1 MEKQQIVLASR
12 DGGTVSGA
20 APAFFVILKQQQG
33 NGKADQGI
41 LVANRDACALAS
53 SVSTPVKSKVK
64 TCLPADCV
72 SGGITVT
79 LDNNSMWNEFYH
91 HNTEMVLSKQG
102 RRMFPSCRYWITG
115 LNASQRYIL
124 VMDMSP
130 VDNHRYKWN
139 GRWWEPSGKAE
150 PHVLGRVFIH
160 PESPSTGQYWMHRP
174 VSFYKLKLTNNTF
187 DQEGH
192 IILHSMHRYL
202 PRLHLVPADKATEVI
217 QLNGP
222 DVHTFTFPQTEFF
235 AVTAYQNIQI
245 TQLKIDYNP
254 FAKGFRDD
262 GLNSRPRRDVK
273 HNSTLKLEGGDV
285 FSAAGIRGCPA
296 EADALDVHQRSV
308 DSSFTGQNSSDTDL
322 DKESF
327 NAERDFLGFLDTD
340 LPSGDMPKLKQEVS
354 DSVSTPVK
362 SKVKTCFPADC
373 VSGGIT
379 VTLDNNNMWNEF
391 YHRNTEMI
399 LTHQGR
405 RMFPYCRYWIKGLDA
420 SQKYIL
426 VMDMSPVDNHRYK
439 WNGCSWEPSGK
450 AEPHVSNRVF
460 IHPESPS
467 TGQYWMHQPVS
478 FYKLKLTNDTLDQEG
493 HIILHSMHRYLPRL
507 HVVPADKATEVIQLN
522 GPDVHTFTFPQ
533 TEFFTVTA
541 YQNIQITQLKI
552 DYNPFAKG
560 FRDDGLNSRPR
571 RDVKH
576 NSTLKLEG
584 GDVFSAAGIRGC
596 PAEADALDVHQRS
609 VDSSFT
615 GQNSSDTDLDKES
628 FNAERD
634 FLGFL
639 DTDLPS
645 GDMPKLKQ
653 EVSDSPIA
661 SSYESSSR
669 VASPLDPN
677 GHFNVVIKE
686 EPEDGY
692 DYESSICTQGITV
705 KQEDTDE
712 ETDEYSNT
720 DDDDPILQKHLVRRS
735 DRDGIGGEFRPRK
748 RLLTSPSG
756 VAKAKMLKL
765 ESGKMPVVYLE
776 PCAVTKST
784 VKISELPQTMLSSSK
799 KDKSPLS
806 ATLDSLPVCFENHKG
821 SGSDTATVTEEFIM
835 KKQTSV
841 SKMSQKYSSI
851 REAQWALSKS
861 PNFNL
866 RGSVSSHF
874 SAKEICGRKRPG
886 ILKNPMSLKGS
897 VSHQNTLSSVTSKR
911 GRPRKLKIS
920 KAGRPPKGI
929 GRTVITSKNTSLGP
943 GSILPD
949 VKPDLEDVDGVLFVS
964 FASKE
969 ALDIHTV
976 DRVGGEESQNLQA
989 PLLTT
994 NDPDCQ
1000 ARIQV
1005 LEKELMEE
1013 LKTLRHKQVIHPSLQ
1028 EVGLK
1033 LNSVDPTMS
1042 IDLKYLGVQLPLSY
1056 SNYSLWSYPGTNPNS
1071 PDTGFPFVSR
1081 TGKTN
1086 DFTKIKGW
1094 RGKLHGASRNEGG
1107 SSEGSLKNRSAF
1119 CSDKLDEYLENE
1131 GKLMETSMGFSS
1143 STPTSPVVYQLPTKS
1158 TSYVRTLDSVLKKQS
1173 TIIPSTSYTFKPVP
1187 LSSTSRKTK
1196 TQNRQTSSR
1205 VKSSY
1210 RPILPSPF
1218 SARQKQ
1224 NSSASGEKAAKS
1236 ASNSS
1241 LANQADSF
1249 MVPGLDE
1256 NVLPKQISLRQAPQ
1270 QQQAGR
1276 PPGLSK
1282 SQVKLMDLEECGLW
1296 DGKPRTYITEERADI
1311 SLATLL
1317 TAQASL
1323 KNKPIHKIIRRRAP
1337 PCSNDFCRLGC
1348 ICASLALEK
1357 RQPTHCRRPDCM
1369 FGCTCLKRR
1378 VVLVKGGS
1386 KHKKILKKAA
1396 RGSLVFYGTQE
1407 EQQEDED
1414 VEEEGDGEEDEQ
1426 KQKDKKKRKRVE
1438 YTICDSEPEQPIR
1451 NCPLWVKVEGEIDP
1465 EPIYIPTPSVTEPVK
1480 YAVLPSPEVLLSSKH
1495 RSSSGVKPG
1504 RVYTPKP
1511 NPVIREEDKDPVYL
1525 YFESMMTCAR
1535 VRAYERKREEKKQQ
1549 KDKSDSQS
1557 SSIKEHEPELQSPEK
1572 ATCET
1577 DKDDDKSGE
1586 KSWWS
1591 SHSEGDSSSTSYVHH
1606 TTPGGPTKLIEVI
1619 SDCNWEEDHNK
1630 ILNILSQHINSNA
1643 TQCLKVGSFIIEL
1656 ASEHKAQDENH
1667 PPVYSSR
1674 VKISVPSY
1682 QDKDEKPEI
1691 PVLETP
1697 DSGVPSC
1704 KNPENV
1710 KFLRADTLDK
1720 LQEKLHG
1727 GKGLPFYAGVY
1738 PAGKLIVYKRKPNMS
1753 PSGLIQVYDKRY
1765 PQAKLL
1771 LGQMGALHPANRLAA
1786 YITGRMRPTV
1796 LDISTL
1802 STVISKVA
1810 PSAKAA
1816 ASGTPSVQ
1824 VPTTSTPK
1832 TTSSTSTTS
1841 APSVTTL
1848 KTHVPAQRQIAVR
1861 PSPGGV
1867 FTQFVMNKAGALQQ
1881 KVPGAIARQPLS
1893 GPLKF
1898 SIKPT
1903 PIMVVAPVVPS
1914 RPSPAQCTVSSGV
1927 TTTATTTSVTV
1938 ESTSVVTSAVTSPNQ
1953 TRANEP
1959 ACSPPAT
1966 PGTTA
1971 PGTAAPGVNTCTTP
1985 SSTTPTTTVSITKA
1999 TGIVAPIATTSF
2011 PKTVVTTLS
2020 VTCPVVTTSTS
2031 TVVVTTT
2038 ATATSVVTTPT
2049 SSAGSVPII
2058 LSGVN
2063 SSPSLNPKR
2072 EDAAPQAVSKT
2083 PQKMSPG
2090 AEKRVGPRL
2099 LLIPVHQTS
2108 PALRPLN
2115 NTPLAQ
2121 RQRMVLQP
2129 LRSPGGV
2136 NLFRHPNGQII
2147 QLVPLHQV
2155 RAAGAQPSVQ
2165 PVIFRNPGS
2174 VVGIR
2179 LPAPSKP
2186 PESPVSPTSSVSS
2199 TSPAT
2204 NSAVQTA
2211 VPKLSPTSNVTT
2223 QASSL
2228 LPSVTS
2234 FVSQAGTLTLRISP
2248 PAASSVTNQT
2258 ASESKI
2264 TSSSGGLPA
2273 STANLI
2279 PLQSGSFALLQL
2291 PGQKTV
2297 PNSILHHFASLQMKK
2312 DYRKICKKEDV
2323 GAAQQKESGKA
2334 SRSDDMEVTESEVT
2348 VSDRKQEEN
2357 GLSVNQ
2363 SNKVEELASG
2373 TIAPGRNSTTLEMV
2387 EKDSKVLES
2396 SCDDSSSSQHDVSTD
2411 VISSDHSYISEK
2423 PNDEEEK
2430 GSSEE
2435 KENSVS
2441 SAALVEA
2448 VSTNS
2453 ETVCGSSDQSV
2464 VALLDNACPQG
2475 LENRETAQL
2484 KSPGKEQIHAE
2495 REEKPVKD
2503 QEGDAQTQMKEVN
2516 KASSGQSRS
2525 HQEQDTQLEN
2535 RKEQRGTE
2543 LSQNKQECQHDAVQ
2557 PDKEKEYKVSTE
2569 AESIREKKGTKS
2581 EISFA
2586 KEQESA
2592 SGEKHT
2598 INTEEGK
2605 ASIGWQE
2612 GSNNKQDDIFD
2623 SQEEMKT
2630 GDEIVTHVNSSWSK
2644 ISSIVPA
2651 LESKSEVDNK
2661 ADTSEKS
2668 DFLTPEQRAQEPRHH
2683 MPTVDITADDME
2695 EEEEEDDDDEDEEDE
2710 KTDDSADEM
2719 LDGASDFPSEEEVDV
2734 EKVDACE
2741 YSEDDEQVDIETVEE
2756 LSEKINIARLK
2767 ATAANIRPS
2776 KQKYHARNS
2785 SDEKLSEKPTKKPQ
2799 FWSRRLKTEAE
2810 AFAHYRQTHTANER
2824 RRRNEIRDLFE
2835 KLKRTLGLHNLPKVS
2850 KCYILKQAYEEIQGL
2865 TDQADKLIGQKNL
2878 LTRRQ
2883 DVLIRKVSTLSGKT
2897 EEVVLKKLEYICAK
2911 QKAIEAQKKKK
2922 QTEPEQSVVTSTA
2935 NTQKDGSSARSR
2947 EVPAP
2952 PRELVQ
2958 MPMTNRRGKPLI
2970 LARKGGRATED
2981 TSSSLTLTAASL
2993 VMTPQG
2999 QVLTLKSP
3007 LVPGPVAT
3015 VPSTLLQAELKPRP
3029 VNTTVTAQPGVA
3041 SVMIQ
3046 LPGST
3051 VPVQVQG
3058 ILTNSTIPITLSTVA
3073 GNPGP
3078 STVISA
3084 LQPCSES
3091 EDSFMMPK
3099 IVNVT
3104 SLATEGSMDSN
3115 PKRNKN
3121 SNKTTAAGTQASEK
3135 SLVVA
3140 PLESR
3145 KSDSILSEEKAKPCP
3160 GDSRGD
3166 GRNTTGPTKVFF
3178 ENKDG
3183 FPQPRNISCTK
3194 EPPESLSKKLC
3205 IGEFVGSQAR
3215 RKDGDPGGERLK
3227 SKELPFRK
3235 LQIKDSRIEM
3245 ELRKV
3250 ASAMEEADLDASE
3263 LLSSIEESDDTDET
3277 LTSLL
3282 NEIAFLNQQLNDD
3295 ASPMSELPSAL
3306 NSDFSQEDA
3315 DARRG
3320 TASDLSSADGS
3331 SFQFGHLGSSFKIP
3345 LKYLSEV
3352 TEGSGSISPLLLHL
3366 EDDDLP
3372 DGDKNS
3378 AEPSSEA
3385 DVLKIVIGAET
3396 KDPLPNLPVTSGGNG
3411 KTVTTSAETTN
3422 VSPPVLQMKT
3432 NPEASNA
3439 DTLWRPMPKLAPLGL
3454 KVASL
3459 PADSEGQGNKVM
3471 PLLAPIVAKLAPSG
3485 VKTSSPATGQE
3496 GQDNKVMPM
3505 LAPIVT
3511 KLSTTGTLPSNA
3523 AGK

>member
-1 MEKQQIVLASR
+1 MEKQQIVLGSR

-53 SVSTPVKSKVK
+53 SVSTPIKSKVK

-91 HNTEMVLSKQG
+91 RNTEMILTKQG
-102 RRMFPSCRYWITG
+102 RRMFPYCRYWITG
-115 LNASQRYIL
+115 LDASQKYIL
-124 VMDMSP
+124 VMDISP

-160 PESPSTGQYWMHRP
+160 PESPSTGQYWMHQP
-174 VSFYKLKLTNNTF
+174 VSFYKLKLTNNTL

-262 GLNSRPRRDVK
+262 GLNSRPQRDVK
-273 HNSTLKLEGGDV
+273 QNSNLELEGGDV
-285 FSAAGIRGCPA
+285 LSAASIRGRPA
-296 EADALDVHQRSV
+296 EVDALDLHQRSL
-308 DSSFTGQNSSDTDL
+308 DSSFIAQNPSDIDL
-322 DKESF
+322 EKESF
-327 NAERDFLGFLDTD
+327 NAERDFLRFLDTD
-340 LPSGDMPKLKQEVS
+340 LSLGDMPKLKQEVS
-354 DSVSTPVK
+354 
-362 SKVKTCFPADC
+362 
-373 VSGGIT
+373 
-379 VTLDNNNMWNEF
+379 E
-391 YHRNTEMI
+391 
-399 LTHQGR
+399 
-405 RMFPYCRYWIKGLDA
+405 
-420 SQKYIL
+420 
-426 VMDMSPVDNHRYK
+426 
-439 WNGCSWEPSGK
+439 
-450 AEPHVSNRVF
+450 
-460 IHPESPS
+460 
-467 TGQYWMHQPVS
+467 
-478 FYKLKLTNDTLDQEG
+478 
-493 HIILHSMHRYLPRL
+493 
-507 HVVPADKATEVIQLN
+507 
-522 GPDVHTFTFPQ
+522 
-533 TEFFTVTA
+533 
-541 YQNIQITQLKI
+541 
-552 DYNPFAKG
+552 
-560 FRDDGLNSRPR
+560 
-571 RDVKH
+571 
-576 NSTLKLEG
+576 
-584 GDVFSAAGIRGC
+584 
-596 PAEADALDVHQRS
+596 
-609 VDSSFT
+609 
-615 GQNSSDTDLDKES
+615 
-628 FNAERD
+628 
-634 FLGFL
+634 
-639 DTDLPS
+639 
-645 GDMPKLKQ
+645 
-653 EVSDSPIA
+653 SPIA
-661 SSYESSSR
+661 SSYEGSSR

-686 EPEDGY
+686 EPVDDY
-692 DYESSICTQGITV
+692 DYESGICTQGISV

-720 DDDDPILQKHLVRRS
+720 DDDDPVLQKHLMRR
-735 DRDGIGGEFRPRK
+735 RETDGIDGEFRSRK
-748 RLLTSPSG
+748 RVLTSPSG

-765 ESGKMPVVYLE
+765 DSGKMPVVYLE

-784 VKISELPQTMLSSSK
+784 VKISELPQTMLSSCK
-799 KDKSPLS
+799 KEKSPLS
-806 ATLDSLPVCFENHKG
+806 AILDSLPVCFENHKG
-821 SGSDTATVTEEFIM
+821 SCSGTATVTEELVM
-835 KKQTSV
+835 KKQSPG

-866 RGSVSSHF
+866 RGSAGCHF

-886 ILKNPMSLKGS
+886 ILKNPMSLKSSGS
-897 VSHQNTLSSVTSKR
+897 NQNTLSSVTTKR

-929 GRTVITSKNTSLGP
+929 GKTVITSKNTSLGP

-976 DRVGGEESQNLQA
+976 DRAGGEESQNLQA

-1056 SNYSLWSYPGTNPNS
+1056 SNFSLWSYPGTNPNS

-1196 TQNRQTSSR
+1196 TQNRQTSANSR

-1210 RPILPSPF
+1210 KPILPSPF
-1218 SARQKQ
+1218 PAKQKQ
-1224 NSSASGEKAAKS
+1224 NSSGEKAAKS
-1236 ASNSS
+1236 VSNSS
-1241 LANQADSF
+1241 LTNQADGF
-1249 MVPGLDE
+1249 VVPALDE

-1270 QQQAGR
+1270 QQQSAR

-1282 SQVKLMDLEECGLW
+1282 SQVKLMDLEDCALW

-1337 PCSNDFCRLGC
+1337 PCNNDFCRLGC

-1378 VVLVKGGS
+1378 VLLVKGGS
-1386 KHKKILKKAA
+1386 KHKKIMKKAV
-1396 RGSLVFYGTQE
+1396 RGNLVFYGTQE
-1407 EQQEDED
+1407 NQQEDED
-1414 VEEEGDGEEDEQ
+1414 VEEEGDGEEDEL
-1426 KQKDKKKRKRVE
+1426 KHKDKKKRKRVE

-1465 EPIYIPTPSVTEPVK
+1465 EPIYIPTPSVIEPVK
-1480 YAVLPSPEVLLSSKH
+1480 SAVLPNPEVLLSSKH
-1495 RSSSGVKPG
+1495 RSSSGMKSG

-1535 VRAYERKREEKKQQ
+1535 VRAYEHRRQEKKQQ
-1549 KDKSDSQS
+1549 KDKSDPQS

-1572 ATCET
+1572 ATCEI
-1577 DKDDDKSGE
+1577 DKDSDKSG
-1586 KSWWS
+1586 
-1591 SHSEGDSSSTSYVHH
+1591 
-1606 TTPGGPTKLIEVI
+1606 
-1619 SDCNWEEDHNK
+1619 
-1630 ILNILSQHINSNA
+1630 
-1643 TQCLKVGSFIIEL
+1643 
-1656 ASEHKAQDENH
+1656 
-1667 PPVYSSR
+1667 
-1674 VKISVPSY
+1674 
-1682 QDKDEKPEI
+1682 
-1691 PVLETP
+1691 
-1697 DSGVPSC
+1697 
-1704 KNPENV
+1704 
-1710 KFLRADTLDK
+1710 
-1720 LQEKLHG
+1720 
-1727 GKGLPFYAGVY
+1727 
-1738 PAGKLIVYKRKPNMS
+1738 
-1753 PSGLIQVYDKRY
+1753 
-1765 PQAKLL
+1765 
-1771 LGQMGALHPANRLAA
+1771 AA
-1786 YITGRMRPTV
+1786 
-1796 LDISTL
+1796 
-1802 STVISKVA
+1802 
-1810 PSAKAA
+1810 
-1816 ASGTPSVQ
+1816 
-1824 VPTTSTPK
+1824 
-1832 TTSSTSTTS
+1832 
-1841 APSVTTL
+1841 
-1848 KTHVPAQRQIAVR
+1848 R

-1881 KVPGAIARQPLS
+1881 KIPGASTRQPVS
-1893 GPLKF
+1893 GPQKF
-1898 SIKPT
+1898 SIKPM

-1914 RPSPAQCTVSSGV
+1914 RPSPAQCTVSPGV
-1927 TTTATTTSVTV
+1927 TAATTTSPVTV
-1938 ESTSVVTSAVTSPNQ
+1938 ESTSVAASTVTTPSQ

-1959 ACSPPAT
+1959 VCSPPAITVTAASAT
-1966 PGTTA
+1966 PGI
-1971 PGTAAPGVNTCTTP
+1971 NTCTTP
-1985 SSTTPTTTVSITKA
+1985 SSSTPTTTVNITKA
-1999 TGIVAPIATTSF
+1999 TGIVAPVATTSF
-2011 PKTVVTTLS
+2011 PKTVITPPT

-2031 TVVVTTT
+2031 TVVLTTT

-2058 LSGVN
+2058 ISGVN
-2063 SSPSLNPKR
+2063 SSPSLNSKR
-2072 EDAAPQAVSKT
+2072 EDATPQATT
-2083 PQKMSPG
+2083 PPKMSPG
-2090 AEKRVGPRL
+2090 TEKRVGPRL

-2108 PALRPLN
+2108 PALRPVN
-2115 NTPLAQ
+2115 NTQLAQ
-2121 RQRMVLQP
+2121 RQRMILQP

-2147 QLVPLHQV
+2147 QLVPLHQF

-2165 PVIFRNPGS
+2165 PVMFRNPGS

-2186 PESPVSPTSSVSS
+2186 AESPVSPTSSVSS

-2204 NSAVQTA
+2204 NSVQAA
-2211 VPKLSPTSNVTT
+2211 VPKLSPTSNLAT

-2264 TSSSGGLPA
+2264 TCSTGGLPA
-2273 STANLI
+2273 TTANLI

-2312 DYRKICKKEDV
+2312 DYRKICKKEDSD
-2323 GAAQQKESGKA
+2323 AAQQKENGKA
-2334 SRSDDMEVTESEVT
+2334 SRSDDVEVTESEVT

-2357 GLSVNQ
+2357 ELSVNQ
-2363 SNKVEELASG
+2363 ANLEEPTSG
-2373 TIAPGRNSTTLEMV
+2373 TVTPDRNSTTLEMV

-2396 SCDDSSSSQHDVSTD
+2396 SCDDSSSSQHDVSAD

-2430 GSSEE
+2430 GASEE
-2435 KENSVS
+2435 KEDSVS
-2441 SAALVEA
+2441 SETVVEA
-2448 VSTNS
+2448 VSANC
-2453 ETVCGSSDQSV
+2453 ETVCGSSDPSV
-2464 VALLDNACPQG
+2464 VAPLDNAHPES
-2475 LENRETAQL
+2475 LENQETAQL
-2484 KSPGKEQIHAE
+2484 KNHGKGQIPAEQ
-2495 REEKPVKD
+2495 EEKAVKEE
-2503 QEGDAQTQMKEVN
+2503 EGEAQTQMEDI
-2516 KASSGQSRS
+2516 KASSGQSQS
-2525 HQEQDTQLEN
+2525 QQEQDTQLEN
-2535 RKEQRGTE
+2535 TKEQRGTE
-2543 LSQNKQECQHDAVQ
+2543 PSQSKQECQGDAMQ
-2557 PDKEKEYKVSTE
+2557 PGTERSEDKSSTE
-2569 AESIREKKGTKS
+2569 AESIREKKGSNS
-2581 EISFA
+2581 EISSA
-2586 KEQESA
+2586 KEQDNA
-2592 SGEKHT
+2592 AGEKHT
-2598 INTEEGK
+2598 VRTEEGK
-2605 ASIGWQE
+2605 ANITRQD
-2612 GSNNKQDDIFD
+2612 GSNNKEQDTFD

-2630 GDEIVTHVNSSWSK
+2630 GHDIVTHVNSSWSK

-2651 LESKSEVDNK
+2651 LENKSDADNK

-2668 DFLTPEQRAQEPRHH
+2668 DFLTPEQRAQEARHH
-2683 MPTVDITADDME
+2683 KKGYLPTIDITADDME
-2695 EEEEEDDDDEDEEDE
+2695 EEEEEDDDEDEEDE

-2734 EKVDACE
+2734 EKV
-2741 YSEDDEQVDIETVEE
+2741 Q
-2756 LSEKINIARLK
+2756 
-2767 ATAANIRPS
+2767 
-2776 KQKYHARNS
+2776 
-2785 SDEKLSEKPTKKPQ
+2785 KPQ
-2799 FWSRRLKTEAE
+2799 FWKRKLKTEAE

-2824 RRRNEIRDLFE
+2824 RRRNEMRDLFE

-2850 KCYILKQAYEEIQGL
+2850 KCYILKQAHEEIQGL

-2878 LTRRQ
+2878 LTRKQ

-2897 EEVVLKKLEYICAK
+2897 EEVVLKKLEYIYAK
-2911 QKAIEAQKKKK
+2911 QKAVEAQKKKK
-2922 QTEPEQSVVTSTA
+2922 QTEPEESVVTSTA
-2935 NTQKDGSSARSR
+2935 STQQEGSSAPSR
-2947 EVPAP
+2947 EVA
-2952 PRELVQ
+2952 Q
-2958 MPMTNRRGKPLI
+2958 IPMTNRRGKPLI

-3007 LVPGPVAT
+3007 LVPGQVAA
-3015 VPSTLLQAELKPRP
+3015 VPSTLLQAELKPRA
-3029 VNTTVTAQPGVA
+3029 VSTTMTAQPGIA

-3051 VPVQVQG
+3051 VPVQVKG

-3073 GNPGP
+3073 GSPVP
-3078 STVISA
+3078 STVVSA
-3084 LQPCSES
+3084 TEPHSES

-3104 SLATEGSMDSN
+3104 SLAAEGSMN
-3115 PKRNKN
+3115 LNLNRNKN
-3121 SNKTTAAGTQASEK
+3121 ANTTTAAGAQASEK
-3135 SLVVA
+3135 SLVAA

-3160 GDSRGD
+3160 GDSGGD

-3183 FPQPRNISCTK
+3183 FPQLRNVSSTK
-3194 EPPESLSKKLC
+3194 EPLESFSKKLC

-3227 SKELPFRK
+3227 SKELSFRK

-3250 ASAMEEADLDASE
+3250 ASAMEEAELDASE

-3295 ASPMSELPSAL
+3295 ASAMSELPGTL
-3306 NSDFSQEDA
+3306 NSDFSHEHA
-3315 DARRG
+3315 EARRG
-3320 TASDLSSADGS
+3320 TASDLTAADGS
-3331 SFQFGHLGSSFKIP
+3331 SFQFGHLGGSFKD
-3345 LKYLSEV
+3345 LSEV
-3352 TEGSGSISPLLLHL
+3352 PEGGGSISPLLLHL
-3366 EDDDLP
+3366 EDDDLT

-3378 AEPSSEA
+3378 GEPSSEA
-3385 DVLKIVIGAET
+3385 DVLKIVIGAEM
-3396 KDPLPNLPVTSGGNG
+3396 KDPLPNLSVTSGGNG
-3411 KTVTTSAETTN
+3411 KTVTTLAETTN
-3422 VSPPVLQMKT
+3422 VTPPVLQMKT

-3459 PADSEGQGNKVM
+3459 PADSEGQSNKVM

-3485 VKTSSPATGQE
+3485 VKTSLPATVQE
-3496 GQDNKVMPM
+3496 GQDNKVMPT
-3505 LAPIVT
+3505 LAPVVT
-3511 KLSTTGTLPSNA
+3511 KLNTTGTLPSNS

>member
-1 MEKQQIVLASR
+1 MEKQQIVLGSR

-53 SVSTPVKSKVK
+53 SVSTPIKSKVK

-91 HNTEMVLSKQG
+91 RNTEMILTKQG
-102 RRMFPSCRYWITG
+102 RRMFPYCRYWITG
-115 LNASQRYIL
+115 LDASQKYIL
-124 VMDMSP
+124 VMDISP

-160 PESPSTGQYWMHRP
+160 PESPSTGQYWMHQP
-174 VSFYKLKLTNNTF
+174 VSFYKLKLTNNTL

-262 GLNSRPRRDVK
+262 GLNSRPQRDAK
-273 HNSTLKLEGGDV
+273 QNSNLELEGGDV
-285 FSAAGIRGCPA
+285 FSAVSIRGRPA
-296 EADALDVHQRSV
+296 EVDALDLHQRSL
-308 DSSFTGQNSSDTDL
+308 DSSFIGQNPSDIDL
-322 DKESF
+322 GKESF

-340 LPSGDMPKLKQEVS
+340 LSSGDMPKLKQEVS
-354 DSVSTPVK
+354 
-362 SKVKTCFPADC
+362 
-373 VSGGIT
+373 
-379 VTLDNNNMWNEF
+379 E
-391 YHRNTEMI
+391 
-399 LTHQGR
+399 
-405 RMFPYCRYWIKGLDA
+405 
-420 SQKYIL
+420 
-426 VMDMSPVDNHRYK
+426 
-439 WNGCSWEPSGK
+439 
-450 AEPHVSNRVF
+450 
-460 IHPESPS
+460 
-467 TGQYWMHQPVS
+467 
-478 FYKLKLTNDTLDQEG
+478 
-493 HIILHSMHRYLPRL
+493 
-507 HVVPADKATEVIQLN
+507 
-522 GPDVHTFTFPQ
+522 
-533 TEFFTVTA
+533 
-541 YQNIQITQLKI
+541 
-552 DYNPFAKG
+552 
-560 FRDDGLNSRPR
+560 
-571 RDVKH
+571 
-576 NSTLKLEG
+576 
-584 GDVFSAAGIRGC
+584 
-596 PAEADALDVHQRS
+596 
-609 VDSSFT
+609 
-615 GQNSSDTDLDKES
+615 
-628 FNAERD
+628 
-634 FLGFL
+634 
-639 DTDLPS
+639 
-645 GDMPKLKQ
+645 
-653 EVSDSPIA
+653 SPIA

-686 EPEDGY
+686 EPVDDY
-692 DYESSICTQGITV
+692 DYESNICTQGISV

-720 DDDDPILQKHLVRRS
+720 DDDDPILQKHLMRRNETE
-735 DRDGIGGEFRPRK
+735 GIDGEFRSRK
-748 RLLTSPSG
+748 RVLTGPSG

-765 ESGKMPVVYLE
+765 DSGKMPVVYLE

-784 VKISELPQTMLSSSK
+784 VKISELPQTMLSSCK

-806 ATLDSLPVCFENHKG
+806 AILDSLPVCFENHKG
-821 SGSDTATVTEEFIM
+821 SCSGTATVTEELVM
-835 KKQTSV
+835 KKQSPG

-866 RGSVSSHF
+866 RGSVSCHF

-897 VSHQNTLSSVTSKR
+897 GSNQNALSSVTTKR

-929 GRTVITSKNTSLGP
+929 GKTVITSKNTSLGP

-976 DRVGGEESQNLQA
+976 DRAGGEESQNLQA

-1005 LEKELMEE
+1005 LEKELMDE

-1173 TIIPSTSYTFKPVP
+1173 TVIPSTSYTFKPVP

-1196 TQNRQTSSR
+1196 TQNRQTSTNSR
-1205 VKSSY
+1205 GKSSY
-1210 RPILPSPF
+1210 KPILPSPF
-1218 SARQKQ
+1218 SAKQKQ

-1236 ASNSS
+1236 VSNSS
-1241 LANQADSF
+1241 LTNQADSF
-1249 MVPGLDE
+1249 MVPALDE
-1256 NVLPKQISLRQAPQ
+1256 NILPKQISLRQAPQ
-1270 QQQAGR
+1270 QQQAAR

-1282 SQVKLMDLEECGLW
+1282 SQVKLMDLEDCALW

-1337 PCSNDFCRLGC
+1337 PCNNDFCRLGC

-1378 VVLVKGGS
+1378 VLLVKGGS
-1386 KHKKILKKAA
+1386 KHKKIMKKAV
-1396 RGSLVFYGTQE
+1396 RGNLVFYGTQE
-1407 EQQEDED
+1407 DQQEDED
-1414 VEEEGDGEEDEQ
+1414 VEEEGDGEEDEL

-1465 EPIYIPTPSVTEPVK
+1465 EPIYIPTPSVIEPVK
-1480 YAVLPSPEVLLSSKH
+1480 SAVLPNPEVLLSSRH
-1495 RSSSGVKPG
+1495 RSSSGMKPG

-1535 VRAYERKREEKKQQ
+1535 VRAYEGRREEKKQQ

-1572 ATCET
+1572 ATCEI
-1577 DKDDDKSGE
+1577 DKDTDKSGE

-1591 SHSEGDSSSTSYVHH
+1591 SRSEGDSSSTSYVHH
-1606 TTPGGPTKLIEVI
+1606 TTPGGPTKLIEII

-1630 ILNILSQHINSNA
+1630 ILTILSQRFNSNA
-1643 TQCLKVGSFIIEL
+1643 PQCLKVGSFIIEL

-1667 PPVYSSR
+1667 PPAYSSR

-1697 DSGVPSC
+1697 DNGVLSC
-1704 KNPENV
+1704 KNPENL

-1727 GKGLPFYAGVY
+1727 GKGLPFYAGVS
-1738 PAGKLIVYKRKPNMS
+1738 PAGKLVVYKRKANMS
-1753 PSGLIQVYDKRY
+1753 PSGLIQVNDKRY

-1786 YITGRMRPTV
+1786 YITGRLRPTV

-1810 PSAKAA
+1810 SNAKAA

-1832 TTSSTSTTS
+1832 TTSSTSSTS
-1841 APSVTTL
+1841 TPTVTTL
-1848 KTHVPAQRQIAVR
+1848 KTHVPAQRQIAAR

-1881 KVPGAIARQPLS
+1881 KIPGVSTRQPLS
-1893 GPLKF
+1893 GPQKF

-1914 RPSPAQCTVSSGV
+1914 RPSPAQCTVSPGV
-1927 TTTATTTSVTV
+1927 TTATATSPVTV
-1938 ESTSVVTSAVTSPNQ
+1938 ESTSVAASTVTTPSQ

-1959 ACSPPAT
+1959 ACSPPAVT
-1966 PGTTA
+1966 V
-1971 PGTAAPGVNTCTTP
+1971 TAAPATPGINTCTTP
-1985 SSTTPTTTVSITKA
+1985 SSTTPTATVNITKA
-1999 TGIVAPIATTSF
+1999 TGIVAPVATTSF
-2011 PKTVVTTLS
+2011 PKTVVTTPT

-2031 TVVVTTT
+2031 TIVLTTT

-2072 EDAAPQAVSKT
+2072 EDATPQAISKT

-2090 AEKRVGPRL
+2090 TEKRIGPRL

-2115 NTPLAQ
+2115 NTPLSQ

-2129 LRSPGGV
+2129 LRSPGGM

-2147 QLVPLHQV
+2147 QLVPLHQF

-2165 PVIFRNPGS
+2165 PVMFRNPGS

-2186 PESPVSPTSSVSS
+2186 SESPVSPTSSVSS

-2211 VPKLSPTSNVTT
+2211 APKLSPTSNLST

-2264 TSSSGGLPA
+2264 TCSSGGLPA
-2273 STANLI
+2273 TTANLI

-2312 DYRKICKKEDV
+2312 DYRKICKKEDS
-2323 GAAQQKESGKA
+2323 GAAQQKENEKA
-2334 SRSDDMEVTESEVT
+2334 SRSDDIEVIESEVT
-2348 VSDRKQEEN
+2348 VSDRKEEEKD
-2357 GLSVNQ
+2357 LSVNQ
-2363 SNKVEELASG
+2363 SNNIEESASG
-2373 TIAPGRNSTTLEMV
+2373 TIAPDRNSTTLEVV

-2396 SCDDSSSSQHDVSTD
+2396 SCDDSSSSQQDVSAD

-2430 GSSEE
+2430 GASEE
-2435 KENSVS
+2435 KEDSVS
-2441 SAALVEA
+2441 SETVVEA
-2448 VSTNS
+2448 VSANS
-2453 ETVCGSSDQSV
+2453 ETVCGPSDQSL
-2464 VALLDNACPQG
+2464 VAHLDNAHPQS
-2475 LENRETAQL
+2475 LETQETAQL
-2484 KSPGKEQIHAE
+2484 QNHGKEQIHAE
-2495 REEKPVKD
+2495 QEEKPVKE
-2503 QEGDAQTQMKEVN
+2503 QEGGAQTQMKEDN
-2516 KASSGQSRS
+2516 KAISGQSQS
-2525 HQEQDTQLEN
+2525 QQEQDTQLEN
-2535 RKEQRGTE
+2535 KEQRGTE
-2543 LSQNKQECQHDAVQ
+2543 LSQNKQECQGDAME
-2557 PDKEKEYKVSTE
+2557 PDMGRKEYKDSTE
-2569 AESIREKKGTKS
+2569 AESVREKKGSKS
-2581 EISFA
+2581 EISSA
-2586 KEQESA
+2586 KEQDNA
-2592 SGEKHT
+2592 SGEEHT
-2598 INTEEGK
+2598 VDAKEGK
-2605 ASIGWQE
+2605 ANIARQE
-2612 GSNNKQDDIFD
+2612 GSNNKEQDAFD

-2630 GDEIVTHVNSSWSK
+2630 GHDIVTHVNSSWSK

-2651 LESKSEVDNK
+2651 LENKSEVDNK

-2668 DFLTPEQRAQEPRHH
+2668 DVLTPEERAQEARHH
-2683 MPTVDITADDME
+2683 KKGYTPTIDITADDIE
-2695 EEEEEDDDDEDEEDE
+2695 EEEEEDEDEDEEDE

-2785 SDEKLSEKPTKKPQ
+2785 SDEKLSEKPTKQKPQ
-2799 FWSRRLKTEAE
+2799 FWNRKLKTEAE

-2824 RRRNEIRDLFE
+2824 RRRNEMRDLFE

-2878 LTRRQ
+2878 LTRKQ

-2897 EEVVLKKLEYICAK
+2897 EEVVLKKLEYIYAK
-2911 QKAIEAQKKKK
+2911 QKAVEAQKKKK
-2922 QTEPEQSVVTSTA
+2922 QAEPEESVVTSTA
-2935 NTQKDGSSARSR
+2935 STQQEGSSAASR
-2947 EVPAP
+2947 ELA
-2952 PRELVQ
+2952 Q
-2958 MPMTNRRGKPLI
+2958 ITMTNRRGKPLI

-3007 LVPGPVAT
+3007 LVPGQVAA
-3015 VPSTLLQAELKPRP
+3015 VPSTLLQAELKPRA
-3029 VNTTVTAQPGVA
+3029 VSTTVTAQP
-3041 SVMIQ
+3041 
-3046 LPGST
+3046 
-3051 VPVQVQG
+3051 
-3058 ILTNSTIPITLSTVA
+3058 
-3073 GNPGP
+3073 
-3078 STVISA
+3078 
-3084 LQPCSES
+3084 ES

-3104 SLATEGSMDSN
+3104 SLAAEGSTSLN
-3115 PKRNKN
+3115 LNRNKN
-3121 SNKTTAAGTQASEK
+3121 ANRTAAAGAQASEK

-3145 KSDSILSEEKAKPCP
+3145 KSDSILSEEKSKPCP
-3160 GDSRGD
+3160 GDSGGD
-3166 GRNTTGPTKVFF
+3166 GRNTTGPTKAFF

-3183 FPQPRNISCTK
+3183 FPQLRNVSCTK
-3194 EPPESLSKKLC
+3194 ESPESFSKKLC

-3215 RKDGDPGGERLK
+3215 RKDSDAGGERLK

-3250 ASAMEEADLDASE
+3250 ASAMEEAELDASE

-3295 ASPMSELPSAL
+3295 ASAMSELPSTL
-3306 NSDFSQEDA
+3306 NSDFSHEEA
-3315 DARRG
+3315 EARRG
-3320 TASDLSSADGS
+3320 TASDLTAADGS
-3331 SFQFGHLGSSFKIP
+3331 SFQFGHLGGSFKD
-3345 LKYLSEV
+3345 LSEV
-3352 TEGSGSISPLLLHL
+3352 PEGGGSISPLLLHL
-3366 EDDDLP
+3366 EDDDLT
-3372 DGDKNS
+3372 DGDKNTG
-3378 AEPSSEA
+3378 EPSSEA
-3385 DVLKIVIGAET
+3385 DVLKIVIGAEM
-3396 KDPLPNLPVTSGGNG
+3396 KDPLPNLSVTSGGNG
-3411 KTVTTSAETTN
+3411 KTITTLAESANVT
-3422 VSPPVLQMKT
+3422 PPVLQMKT
-3432 NPEASNA
+3432 NPEASSA

-3459 PADSEGQGNKVM
+3459 PVDSEGQSNKVM
-3471 PLLAPIVAKLAPSG
+3471 PLLAPVVAKLAPSG
-3485 VKTSSPATGQE
+3485 VKTSLPATVQE
-3496 GQDNKVMPM
+3496 GQDNKVMPT
-3505 LAPIVT
+3505 LAPVVT
-3511 KLSTTGTLPSNA
+3511 KLNATGTLPSNS

>member
-1 MEKQQIVLASR
+1 MEKQQIVLGSR

-20 APAFFVILKQQQG
+20 APAFFVILKPQQG

-53 SVSTPVKSKVK
+53 SVSTQIKSKVR

-91 HNTEMVLSKQG
+91 RNTEMILTKQG
-102 RRMFPSCRYWITG
+102 RRMFPYCRYWITG
-115 LNASQRYIL
+115 LDAGQKYIL
-124 VMDMSP
+124 VMDISP

-160 PESPSTGQYWMHRP
+160 PESPSTGQYWMHQP
-174 VSFYKLKLTNNTF
+174 VSFYKLKLTNNTL

-262 GLNSRPRRDVK
+262 GLNGRPQRDVK
-273 HNSTLKLEGGDV
+273 QNSNLELEGGDV
-285 FSAAGIRGCPA
+285 FSTAGIRARPA
-296 EADALDVHQRSV
+296 EVDGLDLHQRNL
-308 DSSFTGQNSSDTDL
+308 DSSFIGQNPSDTDL

-327 NAERDFLGFLDTD
+327 NAERDFLSFLDTD
-340 LPSGDMPKLKQEVS
+340 LSSGDTPKLKQEVS
-354 DSVSTPVK
+354 
-362 SKVKTCFPADC
+362 
-373 VSGGIT
+373 
-379 VTLDNNNMWNEF
+379 E
-391 YHRNTEMI
+391 
-399 LTHQGR
+399 
-405 RMFPYCRYWIKGLDA
+405 
-420 SQKYIL
+420 
-426 VMDMSPVDNHRYK
+426 
-439 WNGCSWEPSGK
+439 
-450 AEPHVSNRVF
+450 
-460 IHPESPS
+460 
-467 TGQYWMHQPVS
+467 
-478 FYKLKLTNDTLDQEG
+478 
-493 HIILHSMHRYLPRL
+493 
-507 HVVPADKATEVIQLN
+507 
-522 GPDVHTFTFPQ
+522 
-533 TEFFTVTA
+533 
-541 YQNIQITQLKI
+541 
-552 DYNPFAKG
+552 
-560 FRDDGLNSRPR
+560 
-571 RDVKH
+571 
-576 NSTLKLEG
+576 
-584 GDVFSAAGIRGC
+584 
-596 PAEADALDVHQRS
+596 
-609 VDSSFT
+609 
-615 GQNSSDTDLDKES
+615 
-628 FNAERD
+628 
-634 FLGFL
+634 
-639 DTDLPS
+639 
-645 GDMPKLKQ
+645 
-653 EVSDSPIA
+653 SPIA
-661 SSYESSSR
+661 SSYESSSH
-669 VASPLDPN
+669 VASPMDPN

-686 EPEDGY
+686 EPVDEY
-692 DYESSICTQGITV
+692 DYESSICTQGVSV

-720 DDDDPILQKHLVRRS
+720 DDDDDPILQKHLMKCS
-735 DRDGIGGEFRPRK
+735 EADETDGEFRSRK
-748 RLLTSPSG
+748 RMLASPSG

-765 ESGKMPVVYLE
+765 DSGKMPVVYLE

-784 VKISELPQTMLSSSK
+784 VKISELPQTMLSSCK
-799 KDKSPLS
+799 KDKSPFS
-806 ATLDSLPVCFENHKG
+806 AILDSMPVCFENHKG
-821 SGSDTATVTEEFIM
+821 SCSGTATVTEELVM
-835 KKQTSV
+835 KKESPR
-841 SKMSQKYSSI
+841 SKMAQKYSSI

-866 RGSVSSHF
+866 RGSVSCHF

-897 VSHQNTLSSVTSKR
+897 GNNQNTLSSVTTKR

-929 GRTVITSKNTSLGP
+929 GKTVITSKNSSLGP

-976 DRVGGEESQNLQA
+976 DRAGGEETQNLQA

-1056 SNYSLWSYPGTNPNS
+1056 SNYALWSYPGPNPNS

-1086 DFTKIKGW
+1086 DITKIKGW
-1094 RGKLHGASRNEGG
+1094 RGKLHGATRNEGG

-1143 STPTSPVVYQLPTKS
+1143 SAPTSPVVYQLPTKS

-1173 TIIPSTSYTFKPVP
+1173 TVIPSTSYTFKPVP

-1196 TQNRQTSSR
+1196 TQTRQTSTSSR

-1210 RPILPSPF
+1210 KPILPSPF
-1218 SARQKQ
+1218 LAKQKQ
-1224 NSSASGEKAAKS
+1224 NASSGEKAAKS
-1236 ASNSS
+1236 VSNSS
-1241 LANQADSF
+1241 LTNQADSF
-1249 MVPGLDE
+1249 MVPALDE
-1256 NVLPKQISLRQAPQ
+1256 NILPKQISLRHAPPQ
-1270 QQQAGR
+1270 QAAR

-1282 SQVKLMDLEECGLW
+1282 SQVKLMDLEDCALW

-1337 PCSNDFCRLGC
+1337 PCNNDFCRLGC

-1378 VVLVKGGS
+1378 VLLVKGGS
-1386 KHKKILKKAA
+1386 KHRKIMKKAV
-1396 RGSLVFYGTQE
+1396 RGNLVFYGTQE

-1414 VEEEGDGEEDEQ
+1414 VEEEGDGEEDDL

-1438 YTICDSEPEQPIR
+1438 YTICDSEPEQPVR

-1465 EPIYIPTPSVTEPVK
+1465 EPIYIPTPSVIEPVK
-1480 YAVLPSPEVLLSSKH
+1480 SAVLPNPEVVLSSKH
-1495 RSSSGVKPG
+1495 KSSSGMKPG

-1535 VRAYERKREEKKQQ
+1535 VRAYERKKEEKKQP

-1557 SSIKEHEPELQSPEK
+1557 SSIKDHEPELQSPEK
-1572 ATCET
+1572 AACEAE
-1577 DKDDDKSGE
+1577 KDTDKSG
-1586 KSWWS
+1586 
-1591 SHSEGDSSSTSYVHH
+1591 
-1606 TTPGGPTKLIEVI
+1606 
-1619 SDCNWEEDHNK
+1619 
-1630 ILNILSQHINSNA
+1630 
-1643 TQCLKVGSFIIEL
+1643 
-1656 ASEHKAQDENH
+1656 
-1667 PPVYSSR
+1667 
-1674 VKISVPSY
+1674 
-1682 QDKDEKPEI
+1682 
-1691 PVLETP
+1691 
-1697 DSGVPSC
+1697 
-1704 KNPENV
+1704 
-1710 KFLRADTLDK
+1710 
-1720 LQEKLHG
+1720 
-1727 GKGLPFYAGVY
+1727 
-1738 PAGKLIVYKRKPNMS
+1738 
-1753 PSGLIQVYDKRY
+1753 
-1765 PQAKLL
+1765 
-1771 LGQMGALHPANRLAA
+1771 AA
-1786 YITGRMRPTV
+1786 
-1796 LDISTL
+1796 
-1802 STVISKVA
+1802 
-1810 PSAKAA
+1810 
-1816 ASGTPSVQ
+1816 
-1824 VPTTSTPK
+1824 
-1832 TTSSTSTTS
+1832 
-1841 APSVTTL
+1841 
-1848 KTHVPAQRQIAVR
+1848 R

-1881 KVPGAIARQPLS
+1881 KVPGTSTRQPLS
-1893 GPLKF
+1893 GPQKF

-1903 PIMVVAPVVPS
+1903 PIMVVAPVLPS
-1914 RPSPAQCTVSSGV
+1914 RPSPAQCTVSPGV
-1927 TTTATTTSVTV
+1927 TAATTTSPVIV
-1938 ESTSVVTSAVTSPNQ
+1938 ESTNMAVSTVTTPSQ

-1959 ACSPPAT
+1959 AGSPPAVT
-1966 PGTTA
+1966 VTTA
-1971 PGTAAPGVNTCTTP
+1971 LATSGVNTGTTP
-1985 SSTTPTTTVSITKA
+1985 SSTPPTATVNVTKA
-1999 TGIVAPIATTSF
+1999 TGIVAPVAAVSF
-2011 PKTVVTTLS
+2011 PKTVVTPPA

-2031 TVVVTTT
+2031 TVVLTTT
-2038 ATATSVVTTPT
+2038 ATVTSVVTTPT
-2049 SSAGSVPII
+2049 SSASSVPIM

-2072 EDAAPQAVSKT
+2072 EDATPQAVSKT

-2115 NTPLAQ
+2115 NMQLAQ
-2121 RQRMVLQP
+2121 RQRMILQP

-2147 QLVPLHQV
+2147 QLVPLQQF

-2165 PVIFRNPGS
+2165 PVMFRNPGS

-2199 TSPAT
+2199 TSPAA
-2204 NSAVQTA
+2204 NPAVQA
-2211 VPKLSPTSNVTT
+2211 AAPKLSPTSNTAT

-2228 LPSVTS
+2228 PPSVTS

-2258 ASESKI
+2258 ASESKMNC
-2264 TSSSGGLPA
+2264 SSGGLPA
-2273 STANLI
+2273 TAANLI

-2312 DYRKICKKEDV
+2312 DYRKICKKEEL
-2323 GAAQQKESGKA
+2323 GAAQQKENEKA
-2334 SRSDDMEVTESEVT
+2334 SRSDDAEVTESEVT
-2348 VSDRKQEEN
+2348 ASDRKQEEN
-2357 GLSVNQ
+2357 ELAVNQ
-2363 SNKVEELASG
+2363 SNNVEESASG
-2373 TIAPGRNSTTLEMV
+2373 TATPDRNSATLEMV
-2387 EKDSKVLES
+2387 EEDSKVLES
-2396 SCDDSSSSQHDVSTD
+2396 SCDDSFSSQPDVSAD
-2411 VISSDHSYISEK
+2411 VVSSDHSYISEK

-2430 GSSEE
+2430 GASEGQE
-2435 KENSVS
+2435 DSVS
-2441 SAALVEA
+2441 SETLVEA

-2453 ETVCGSSDQSV
+2453 ETVYGPSDQQPP
-2464 VALLDNACPQG
+2464 VAPRGNNAHPRS
-2475 LENRETAQL
+2475 LENQETAQL
-2484 KSPGKEQIHAE
+2484 KNHGKEQIHDE
-2495 REEKPVKD
+2495 QEGKPVKEW
-2503 QEGDAQTQMKEVN
+2503 EGDARTQVEEHSQ
-2516 KASSGQSRS
+2516 ASSGQS
-2525 HQEQDTQLEN
+2525 QGQQDQDTQLES
-2535 RKEQRGTE
+2535 KEEQKETE
-2543 LSQNKQECQHDAVQ
+2543 LSRNKEECQGDAVQ
-2557 PDKEKEYKVSTE
+2557 PDTERKGHTDCTESGSIRGRTGSKSDSSPAEEQQDNASGGQHAVSTKEGE
-2569 AESIREKKGTKS
+2569 A
-2581 EISFA
+2581 
-2586 KEQESA
+2586 
-2592 SGEKHT
+2592 
-2598 INTEEGK
+2598 
-2605 ASIGWQE
+2605 
-2612 GSNNKQDDIFD
+2612 GSNNKEQGAFD
-2623 SQEEMKT
+2623 PQEAMKT
-2630 GDEIVTHVNSSWSK
+2630 GHDIVTHVNSSWSK

-2651 LESKSEVDNK
+2651 LENKSEADNK
-2661 ADTSEKS
+2661 ADVSEKS

-2683 MPTVDITADDME
+2683 KKGYVPTVDITADDME
-2695 EEEEEDDDDEDEEDE
+2695 EEEEEDDDEDEEDE

-2741 YSEDDEQVDIETVEE
+2741 YSEDGEQVDIETVEE

-2767 ATAANIRPS
+2767 ATAANIQPS

-2785 SDEKLSEKPTKKPQ
+2785 SDEKLSEKPTKQKRQ
-2799 FWSRRLKTEAE
+2799 LWHRKLKTEAE

-2824 RRRNEIRDLFE
+2824 RRRNEMRDLFE

-2865 TDQADKLIGQKNL
+2865 TDQADKFIGQKNL
-2878 LTRRQ
+2878 LTRKQ

-2897 EEVVLKKLEYICAK
+2897 EEVVLKKLEYIYAK
-2911 QKAIEAQKKKK
+2911 QKAVEAQKKKK
-2922 QTEPEQSVVTSTA
+2922 QAEPEESVVTSTA
-2935 NTQKDGSSARSR
+2935 SAQQEGSSAPSR
-2947 EVPAP
+2947 ELA
-2952 PRELVQ
+2952 Q
-2958 MPMTNRRGKPLI
+2958 MTMTNRRGKPLI
-2970 LARKGGRATED
+2970 LARKGAHATED
-2981 TSSSLTLTAASL
+2981 TPSSLTLTAASL

-3007 LVPGPVAT
+3007 LVPGQVAA
-3015 VPSTLLQAELKPRP
+3015 VPSTLLQAELKPR
-3029 VNTTVTAQPGVA
+3029 TVSTAMTAQPGIA

-3051 VPVQVQG
+3051 VPVQVKG

-3073 GNPGP
+3073 GNPVP
-3078 STVISA
+3078 STVVSA
-3084 LQPCSES
+3084 TEPHSES

-3104 SLATEGSMDSN
+3104 SLAGEGSMSLN
-3115 PKRNKN
+3115 LNRSKN
-3121 SNKTTAAGTQASEK
+3121 SNVTTAAGTQACEK
-3135 SLVVA
+3135 SLAVT

-3145 KSDSILSEEKAKPCP
+3145 KSGSVLSEEKAKPCA
-3160 GDSRGD
+3160 GDSGGD
-3166 GRNTTGPTKVFF
+3166 GRNTTGPTKVLF
-3178 ENKDG
+3178 ENKDA
-3183 FPQPRNISCTK
+3183 FPQLRNVSSTK
-3194 EPPESLSKKLC
+3194 EPPESFGKKLC
-3205 IGEFVGSQAR
+3205 IGDFVGSQAR
-3215 RKDGDPGGERLK
+3215 KKDGDSAGERLK

-3235 LQIKDSRIEM
+3235 LQIKDSRIEV

-3250 ASAMEEADLDASE
+3250 ASAMEEAELDPSE

-3295 ASPMSELPSAL
+3295 ASAMSELPSTL
-3306 NSDFSQEDA
+3306 NSEFSHEDA
-3315 DARRG
+3315 EARRG
-3320 TASDLSSADGS
+3320 AASDLGAADGS
-3331 SFQFGHLGSSFKIP
+3331 AFQFGHLGGSFKD
-3345 LKYLSEV
+3345 LSEV
-3352 TEGSGSISPLLLHL
+3352 SEGGGSISPLLLHL
-3366 EDDDLP
+3366 ADDDLT

-3378 AEPSSEA
+3378 GEPSSEA
-3385 DVLKIVIGAET
+3385 DVLKIVIGTEM
-3396 KDPLPNLPVTSGGNG
+3396 KDPLPSLSITSGGNG
-3411 KTVTTSAETTN
+3411 KTVTTLAEASN
-3422 VSPPVLQMKT
+3422 VTPPVLQMKT
-3432 NPEASNA
+3432 NPEAGSA
-3439 DTLWRPMPKLAPLGL
+3439 DALWRPMPKLAPLGL
-3454 KVASL
+3454 KVATL
-3459 PADSEGQGNKVM
+3459 PVDSEGQSNKVM
-3471 PLLAPIVAKLAPSG
+3471 PLLAPVVAKLAPSG
-3485 VKTSSPATGQE
+3485 AKTSLSTTVQD

-3505 LAPIVT
+3505 LAPVVT
-3511 KLSTTGTLPSNA
+3511 KLNTAGTLPSNSA
-3523 AGK
+3523 SK

>member
-1 MEKQQIVLASR
+1 MEKQQIVLGSR

-53 SVSTPVKSKVK
+53 SVSTPIKSKVK

-91 HNTEMVLSKQG
+91 RNTEMILTKQG
-102 RRMFPSCRYWITG
+102 RRMFPYCRYWITG
-115 LNASQRYIL
+115 LDVSQKYIL
-124 VMDMSP
+124 VMDISP

-160 PESPSTGQYWMHRP
+160 PESPSTGQYWMHQP
-174 VSFYKLKLTNNTF
+174 VSFYKLKLTNNTL

-262 GLNSRPRRDVK
+262 GLNSRPQRDVK
-273 HNSTLKLEGGDV
+273 QNSNLEFEGGDV
-285 FSAAGIRGCPA
+285 FTAASIRGRPA
-296 EADALDVHQRSV
+296 EVDALDLHQRSL
-308 DSSFTGQNSSDTDL
+308 DSSFIGQNPSDL
-322 DKESF
+322 DLEKVSF
-327 NAERDFLGFLDTD
+327 NAERDFLGFLDSD
-340 LPSGDMPKLKQEVS
+340 LSSGDMPKLKQEVS
-354 DSVSTPVK
+354 
-362 SKVKTCFPADC
+362 
-373 VSGGIT
+373 
-379 VTLDNNNMWNEF
+379 E
-391 YHRNTEMI
+391 
-399 LTHQGR
+399 
-405 RMFPYCRYWIKGLDA
+405 
-420 SQKYIL
+420 
-426 VMDMSPVDNHRYK
+426 
-439 WNGCSWEPSGK
+439 
-450 AEPHVSNRVF
+450 
-460 IHPESPS
+460 
-467 TGQYWMHQPVS
+467 
-478 FYKLKLTNDTLDQEG
+478 
-493 HIILHSMHRYLPRL
+493 
-507 HVVPADKATEVIQLN
+507 
-522 GPDVHTFTFPQ
+522 
-533 TEFFTVTA
+533 
-541 YQNIQITQLKI
+541 
-552 DYNPFAKG
+552 
-560 FRDDGLNSRPR
+560 
-571 RDVKH
+571 
-576 NSTLKLEG
+576 
-584 GDVFSAAGIRGC
+584 
-596 PAEADALDVHQRS
+596 
-609 VDSSFT
+609 
-615 GQNSSDTDLDKES
+615 
-628 FNAERD
+628 
-634 FLGFL
+634 
-639 DTDLPS
+639 
-645 GDMPKLKQ
+645 
-653 EVSDSPIA
+653 SPIA

-686 EPEDGY
+686 EPVDDY
-692 DYESSICTQGITV
+692 DYESSICTQGVSV

-720 DDDDPILQKHLVRRS
+720 DDDDPILQKHLMRRS
-735 DRDGIGGEFRPRK
+735 ETDGIDGEFRSRK
-748 RLLTSPSG
+748 RVLTSPSG

-765 ESGKMPVVYLE
+765 DSGKMPVVYLE

-784 VKISELPQTMLSSSK
+784 VKISELPQTMLSSCK

-806 ATLDSLPVCFENHKG
+806 TILDSLPVCFENHKG
-821 SGSDTATVTEEFIM
+821 SCSGTATVAEELVM
-835 KKQTSV
+835 KKQSPG

-866 RGSVSSHF
+866 RGSVSCHF
-874 SAKEICGRKRPG
+874 SAREICGRKRPG

-897 VSHQNTLSSVTSKR
+897 GSNQNTLSSVTTKR

-929 GRTVITSKNTSLGP
+929 GKTVITSKNTSLGP
-943 GSILPD
+943 GSVLPD

-976 DRVGGEESQNLQA
+976 DRAGGEESQNLQT

-1187 LSSTSRKTK
+1187 LSSTSRKTRN
-1196 TQNRQTSSR
+1196 QNRQTSTNSR

-1210 RPILPSPF
+1210 KPILPSPF
-1218 SARQKQ
+1218 SGKQKQ
-1224 NSSASGEKAAKS
+1224 NSSASGEKASKS
-1236 ASNSS
+1236 VSNSS
-1241 LANQADSF
+1241 VTNQADSF
-1249 MVPGLDE
+1249 MVPALDE
-1256 NVLPKQISLRQAPQ
+1256 NILPKQINLRQAPQ
-1270 QQQAGR
+1270 QHQATR

-1282 SQVKLMDLEECGLW
+1282 SQVKLMDLEDCALW

-1337 PCSNDFCRLGC
+1337 PCNNDFCRLGC

-1378 VVLVKGGS
+1378 VLLVKGGS
-1386 KHKKILKKAA
+1386 KHKKIMKKAV
-1396 RGSLVFYGTQE
+1396 RGNLVFYGTQE

-1414 VEEEGDGEEDEQ
+1414 VEEEGDGEEDEL
-1426 KQKDKKKRKRVE
+1426 KQKDKKRKRVE

-1465 EPIYIPTPSVTEPVK
+1465 EPIYIPTPSVIEPVK
-1480 YAVLPSPEVLLSSKH
+1480 STVQPNHEVLLSSKH
-1495 RSSSGVKPG
+1495 RSSSGMKQG

-1535 VRAYERKREEKKQQ
+1535 VRVYERRKEEKKQQ

-1572 ATCET
+1572 ATCEIDRDT
-1577 DKDDDKSGE
+1577 DKSG
-1586 KSWWS
+1586 
-1591 SHSEGDSSSTSYVHH
+1591 
-1606 TTPGGPTKLIEVI
+1606 
-1619 SDCNWEEDHNK
+1619 
-1630 ILNILSQHINSNA
+1630 
-1643 TQCLKVGSFIIEL
+1643 
-1656 ASEHKAQDENH
+1656 
-1667 PPVYSSR
+1667 
-1674 VKISVPSY
+1674 
-1682 QDKDEKPEI
+1682 
-1691 PVLETP
+1691 
-1697 DSGVPSC
+1697 
-1704 KNPENV
+1704 
-1710 KFLRADTLDK
+1710 
-1720 LQEKLHG
+1720 
-1727 GKGLPFYAGVY
+1727 
-1738 PAGKLIVYKRKPNMS
+1738 
-1753 PSGLIQVYDKRY
+1753 
-1765 PQAKLL
+1765 
-1771 LGQMGALHPANRLAA
+1771 AA
-1786 YITGRMRPTV
+1786 
-1796 LDISTL
+1796 
-1802 STVISKVA
+1802 
-1810 PSAKAA
+1810 
-1816 ASGTPSVQ
+1816 
-1824 VPTTSTPK
+1824 
-1832 TTSSTSTTS
+1832 
-1841 APSVTTL
+1841 
-1848 KTHVPAQRQIAVR
+1848 R

-1881 KVPGAIARQPLS
+1881 KIPGASTRQPLS
-1893 GPLKF
+1893 GPQKF

-1914 RPSPAQCTVSSGV
+1914 RPSPAQCTVSPV
-1927 TTTATTTSVTV
+1927 VTTATTTSTVTV
-1938 ESTSVVTSAVTSPNQ
+1938 ESTSVTASTLTAPTQ
-1953 TRANEP
+1953 TRATEP
-1959 ACSPPAT
+1959 ACSPPALT
-1966 PGTTA
+1966 V
-1971 PGTAAPGVNTCTTP
+1971 TAAPATPGINTCTTP
-1985 SSTTPTTTVSITKA
+1985 SSTTPIATVNITKA
-1999 TGIVAPIATTSF
+1999 TGIVAPVATTSF
-2011 PKTVVTTLS
+2011 PKTVVTPPT
-2020 VTCPVVTTSTS
+2020 VTCPLVTTSTS
-2031 TVVVTTT
+2031 TVVLTTT

-2049 SSAGSVPII
+2049 SSAGSVPVI

-2072 EDAAPQAVSKT
+2072 DATPQAISKT

-2090 AEKRVGPRL
+2090 TEKHVGPRL

-2108 PALRPLN
+2108 PTVRPLN
-2115 NTPLAQ
+2115 NTQLAQ
-2121 RQRMVLQP
+2121 RQRMILQP

-2147 QLVPLHQV
+2147 QLVPLHQF

-2165 PVIFRNPGS
+2165 PVMLHNPGS

-2186 PESPVSPTSSVSS
+2186 PESPVSPTSVCS

-2204 NSAVQTA
+2204 NSGVQTA
-2211 VPKLSPTSNVTT
+2211 GPKLSPTSNLAT

-2248 PAASSVTNQT
+2248 PSASSVTNQT

-2264 TSSSGGLPA
+2264 TCSSGGLPA
-2273 STANLI
+2273 TTANLI

-2312 DYRKICKKEDV
+2312 DYRKICKKEDL
-2323 GAAQQKESGKA
+2323 GATQQKENGSA
-2334 SRSDDMEVTESEVT
+2334 SRSDDIEVTESEVT
-2348 VSDRKQEEN
+2348 VSDGKQEEN
-2357 GLSVNQ
+2357 ELSVNQ
-2363 SNKVEELASG
+2363 SNDVEESASG
-2373 TIAPGRNSTTLEMV
+2373 TVTPDRNSATLEMV
-2387 EKDSKVLES
+2387 EKDSKVLEC
-2396 SCDDSSSSQHDVSTD
+2396 SCDDSCSSQHDVSAD

-2430 GSSEE
+2430 GASEE
-2435 KENSVS
+2435 KEDSVS
-2441 SAALVEA
+2441 SEAVAEA

-2453 ETVCGSSDQSV
+2453 ETVGRSSDQCA
-2464 VALLDNACPQG
+2464 VAPLGNTH
-2475 LENRETAQL
+2475 LENQEIAQL
-2484 KSPGKEQIHAE
+2484 KNHGKEQIRAE
-2495 REEKPVKD
+2495 KKEKPVKE
-2503 QEGDAQTQMKEVN
+2503 QEGDVQTQIKEDN
-2516 KASSGQSRS
+2516 KASSGQSQS
-2525 HQEQDTQLEN
+2525 QQEQDRQLEN
-2535 RKEQRGTE
+2535 KKEQRGTE
-2543 LSQNKQECQHDAVQ
+2543 LSQNKQECQGDAVQ
-2557 PDKEKEYKVSTE
+2557 PDRERKGSAE
-2569 AESIREKKGTKS
+2569 AEGKREKKENKS
-2581 EISFA
+2581 EISSV
-2586 KEQESA
+2586 KEQGNT
-2592 SGEKHT
+2592 SGEEHT
-2598 INTEEGK
+2598 VNTKEGK
-2605 ASIGWQE
+2605 GNTARQE
-2612 GSNNKQDDIFD
+2612 GSNNKEQDAFD
-2623 SQEEMKT
+2623 SQEEMKR
-2630 GDEIVTHVNSSWSK
+2630 GHDIVTHVNSSWSK
-2644 ISSIVPA
+2644 ISSIVPT
-2651 LESKSEVDNK
+2651 LENKSEANNK
-2661 ADTSEKS
+2661 AESSEKS
-2668 DFLTPEQRAQEPRHH
+2668 DFLTPEQKSQEAGHH
-2683 MPTVDITADDME
+2683 NKGYMPTIDITSDDME
-2695 EEEEEDDDDEDEEDE
+2695 EEEEEDDEEDEEDE

-2785 SDEKLSEKPTKKPQ
+2785 SDEKLSEKPTKRKHR
-2799 FWSRRLKTEAE
+2799 FWNRKLKTEAE

-2824 RRRNEIRDLFE
+2824 RRRNEMRDLFE
-2835 KLKRTLGLHNLPKVS
+2835 KLKRALGLHNLPKVS

-2878 LTRRQ
+2878 LTRKQ
-2883 DVLIRKVSTLSGKT
+2883 DGLIRKVSTLSGKT
-2897 EEVVLKKLEYICAK
+2897 EEVVLKKLEYIYAK
-2911 QKAIEAQKKKK
+2911 QKAVEAQKKKK
-2922 QTEPEQSVVTSTA
+2922 QAEPEETVVTSTA
-2935 NTQKDGSSARSR
+2935 STQQEGSSAPSR
-2947 EVPAP
+2947 ELA
-2952 PRELVQ
+2952 Q
-2958 MPMTNRRGKPLI
+2958 MSMTNRRGKPLI
-2970 LARKGGRATED
+2970 LARKGVRATED

-3007 LVPGPVAT
+3007 LVRGQVAA
-3015 VPSTLLQAELKPRP
+3015 VPSTLLQAELKPQA
-3029 VNTTVTAQPGVA
+3029 VNTAMTAQPGIA

-3051 VPVQVQG
+3051 VPVQVKG

-3073 GNPGP
+3073 GNPVP
-3078 STVISA
+3078 STVVSA
-3084 LQPCSES
+3084 TEPHSES

-3104 SLATEGSMDSN
+3104 SLAAEGSMSLN
-3115 PKRNKN
+3115 LNRSKN
-3121 SNKTTAAGTQASEK
+3121 SNITTAASTQASEK
-3135 SLVVA
+3135 SLAVA

-3145 KSDSILSEEKAKPCP
+3145 KNDSILSEEKAKPCP
-3160 GDSRGD
+3160 GDSGGD
-3166 GRNTTGPTKVFF
+3166 GRNTTGPKKVFF

-3183 FPQPRNISCTK
+3183 FPQLQNVSCPK
-3194 EPPESLSKKLC
+3194 EPPESFSKKLC

-3227 SKELPFRK
+3227 SKEFPFRK

-3250 ASAMEEADLDASE
+3250 ASAMEEAELDASE

-3295 ASPMSELPSAL
+3295 ASAMSELPSTL
-3306 NSDFSQEDA
+3306 NSDFSREDA
-3315 DARRG
+3315 KAHRG
-3320 TASDLSSADGS
+3320 TASDLTAADGS
-3331 SFQFGHLGSSFKIP
+3331 SFQFGHLGGSFKD
-3345 LKYLSEV
+3345 LSEV
-3352 TEGSGSISPLLLHL
+3352 PEGGGSISPLLLHL
-3366 EDDDLP
+3366 EDDDLT

-3378 AEPSSEA
+3378 GEPSSEA
-3385 DVLKIVIGAET
+3385 DVLKIVIGAEM
-3396 KDPLPNLPVTSGGNG
+3396 KDPLPNLSVTSGGNG
-3411 KTVTTSAETTN
+3411 KTVTTLAETTN
-3422 VSPPVLQMKT
+3422 VTPPVLQMKT

-3459 PADSEGQGNKVM
+3459 PVDSEGQSNKVM
-3471 PLLAPIVAKLAPSG
+3471 PLLAPVVAKLAPSG
-3485 VKTSSPATGQE
+3485 VKTSLPVTVQE
-3496 GQDNKVMPM
+3496 GQDNKVMPT
-3505 LAPIVT
+3505 LAPVVT
-3511 KLSTTGTLPSNA
+3511 KLNTTGTLPSNS

>member
-1 MEKQQIVLASR
+1 MEKQQIVLGNR

-53 SVSTPVKSKVK
+53 SVSAPVESKVK

-79 LDNNSMWNEFYH
+79 LDNNTMWNEFYH
-91 HNTEMVLSKQG
+91 RNTEMVLTKQG
-102 RRMFPSCRYWITG
+102 RRMFPYCRYWITG
-115 LNASQRYIL
+115 LDACQRYIL
-124 VMDMSP
+124 VMDISP

-160 PESPSTGQYWMHRP
+160 PESPSTGQYWMHQP
-174 VSFYKLKLTNNTF
+174 VSFYKLKLTNNTL

-262 GLNSRPRRDVK
+262 GLNSRPQRDVK
-273 HNSTLKLEGGDV
+273 QNRNLGLEGGNV
-285 FSAAGIRGCPA
+285 FSAASIHGRPA
-296 EADALDVHQRSV
+296 EVSALDLHQRSLG
-308 DSSFTGQNSSDTDL
+308 SSFVGQNSSDADL

-327 NAERDFLGFLDTD
+327 NTERDFLGFLDAD
-340 LPSGDMPKLKQEVS
+340 LSSGDMPKLKQEV
-354 DSVSTPVK
+354 
-362 SKVKTCFPADC
+362 C
-373 VSGGIT
+373 
-379 VTLDNNNMWNEF
+379 E
-391 YHRNTEMI
+391 
-399 LTHQGR
+399 
-405 RMFPYCRYWIKGLDA
+405 
-420 SQKYIL
+420 
-426 VMDMSPVDNHRYK
+426 
-439 WNGCSWEPSGK
+439 
-450 AEPHVSNRVF
+450 
-460 IHPESPS
+460 
-467 TGQYWMHQPVS
+467 
-478 FYKLKLTNDTLDQEG
+478 
-493 HIILHSMHRYLPRL
+493 
-507 HVVPADKATEVIQLN
+507 
-522 GPDVHTFTFPQ
+522 
-533 TEFFTVTA
+533 
-541 YQNIQITQLKI
+541 
-552 DYNPFAKG
+552 
-560 FRDDGLNSRPR
+560 
-571 RDVKH
+571 
-576 NSTLKLEG
+576 
-584 GDVFSAAGIRGC
+584 
-596 PAEADALDVHQRS
+596 
-609 VDSSFT
+609 
-615 GQNSSDTDLDKES
+615 
-628 FNAERD
+628 
-634 FLGFL
+634 
-639 DTDLPS
+639 
-645 GDMPKLKQ
+645 
-653 EVSDSPIA
+653 SPIA

-677 GHFNVVIKE
+677 GHFNVVVKE
-686 EPEDGY
+686 EPVDDY
-692 DYESSICTQGITV
+692 DYESNICTQGLSV

-720 DDDDPILQKHLVRRS
+720 DDDDPVLQKHLMRRGET
-735 DRDGIGGEFRPRK
+735 DGIDGEFRSRK
-748 RLLTSPSG
+748 RVLTSPSG

-765 ESGKMPVVYLE
+765 DSGKMPVVYLE

-784 VKISELPQTMLSSSK
+784 VKISELPQTMLSSGK

-806 ATLDSLPVCFENHKG
+806 AILDSLPVCFENHKG
-821 SGSDTATVTEEFIM
+821 SCSGTATATEELIM
-835 KKQTSV
+835 KKQCPGSR
-841 SKMSQKYSSI
+841 MSQKYSSI

-861 PNFNL
+861 SNFNL
-866 RGSVSSHF
+866 RGSGSCHF
-874 SAKEICGRKRPG
+874 SAKEICGRKRAG
-886 ILKNPMSLKGS
+886 VLKNPISLKGS
-897 VSHQNTLSSVTSKR
+897 GSNQSTLSSVTTKR
-911 GRPRKLKIS
+911 GRPRKLRIS

-929 GRTVITSKNTSLGP
+929 GKTVITSKNTSLGP

-976 DRVGGEESQNLQA
+976 DRAGGEELQNLQA

-1196 TQNRQTSSR
+1196 TQNRQTSTNSR
-1205 VKSSY
+1205 AKSSY
-1210 RPILPSPF
+1210 KPILPSPF
-1218 SARQKQ
+1218 SGKQKQ

-1236 ASNSS
+1236 VSNSS
-1241 LANQADSF
+1241 LTHQADSF
-1249 MVPGLDE
+1249 LVPALDE

-1270 QQQAGR
+1270 QQQAAR

-1282 SQVKLMDLEECGLW
+1282 SQVKLMDLEDCALW

-1337 PCSNDFCRLGC
+1337 PCNKDFCRLGC

-1378 VVLVKGGS
+1378 VLLVKGGS
-1386 KHKKILKKAA
+1386 KHKKIMKKAV
-1396 RGSLVFYGTQE
+1396 RGNLLVYGTQE

-1414 VEEEGDGEEDEQ
+1414 VEEEGDGEEDEL
-1426 KQKDKKKRKRVE
+1426 KQKDKKRRKRVE
-1438 YTICDSEPEQPIR
+1438 YTICDSEPEQPVR

-1465 EPIYIPTPSVTEPVK
+1465 EPIYIPTPSVVEPVK
-1480 YAVLPSPEVLLSSKH
+1480 PVVQPAPEVVPPSKPK
-1495 RSSSGVKPG
+1495 SSSGVKPG

-1535 VRAYERKREEKKQQ
+1535 VRAYEYKRDEKKQQ
-1549 KDKSDSQS
+1549 KVKRDAQS
-1557 SSIKEHEPELQSPEK
+1557 PSIKKHEPELQAPEK
-1572 ATCET
+1572 ATSEVDKDT
-1577 DKDDDKSGE
+1577 DKSRE

-1591 SHSEGDSSSTSYVHH
+1591 SRSEGDSSSTSCIRH
-1606 TTPGGPTKLIEVI
+1606 TTPGGPTKLIEII
-1619 SDCNWEEDHNK
+1619 SDCNLEEDHNK
-1630 ILNILSQHINSNA
+1630 ILTMLSQHINSNA
-1643 TQCLKVGSFIIEL
+1643 PQCLKVGSFIIEL

-1697 DSGVPSC
+1697 DSGVPAR
-1704 KNPENV
+1704 KTPENL
-1710 KFLRADTLDK
+1710 KFSRADTLDK

-1727 GKGLPFYAGVY
+1727 GKGLPFYAGVP
-1738 PAGKLIVYKRKPNMS
+1738 PAGKLVVYKRKANMS
-1753 PSGLIQVYDKRY
+1753 PSGLIQVNDKRY

-1786 YITGRMRPTV
+1786 YITGRLRPTV
-1796 LDISTL
+1796 LDISSL

-1810 PSAKAA
+1810 TKAKAT

-1841 APSVTTL
+1841 TPTVTTL
-1848 KTHVPAQRQIAVR
+1848 KTHVPAQRQIAAR

-1867 FTQFVMNKAGALQQ
+1867 FAEFVINKAGALQQ
-1881 KVPGAIARQPLS
+1881 IPGTNTRLPLS
-1893 GPLKF
+1893 GPQKF
-1898 SIKPT
+1898 AA
-1903 PIMVVAPVVPS
+1903 PIMVVAPVVRS
-1914 RPSPAQCTVSSGV
+1914 RPSPTQCTVSPGV
-1927 TTTATTTSVTV
+1927 TTAPTTSPVTV
-1938 ESTSVVTSAVTSPNQ
+1938 ESTSVAAFTVITPSQ
-1953 TRANEP
+1953 TRADEP
-1959 ACSPPAT
+1959 ACSPPAIT
-1966 PGTTA
+1966 VTTA
-1971 PGTAAPGVNTCTTP
+1971 PATPGINTCTTP
-1985 SSTTPTTTVSITKA
+1985 SSTTPAATMNIATA
-1999 TGIVAPIATTSF
+1999 TGIVAPVATTPF
-2011 PKTVVTTLS
+2011 PKTVVTTPTI
-2020 VTCPVVTTSTS
+2020 TCPVVTTCAS
-2031 TVVVTTT
+2031 TVVLTT
-2038 ATATSVVTTPT
+2038 AAAATSVVTTPT

-2063 SSPSLNPKR
+2063 SSPSLNPKK
-2072 EDAAPQAVSKT
+2072 EDATPQAISKT
-2083 PQKMSPG
+2083 SPKMSPG
-2090 AEKRVGPRL
+2090 TEKRVGPRL

-2108 PALRPLN
+2108 PALRLLN
-2115 NTPLAQ
+2115 NTQLTQ

-2147 QLVPLHQV
+2147 QLVPLQQV

-2165 PVIFRNPGS
+2165 PVMFRNPGS

-2179 LPAPSKP
+2179 FPAPSKP
-2186 PESPVSPTSSVSS
+2186 PESPVSPASSVSS
-2199 TSPAT
+2199 TSAA

-2211 VPKLSPTSNVTT
+2211 VPKISPTSNVAT

-2234 FVSQAGTLTLRISP
+2234 FVSQPGTLTLRISP
-2248 PAASSVTNQT
+2248 PAASNVTNQT

-2264 TSSSGGLPA
+2264 TCSSGGLPA
-2273 STANLI
+2273 TTANLI
-2279 PLQSGSFALLQL
+2279 PLQSSSFALLQL

-2312 DYRKICKKEDV
+2312 DYRKICKKGDS
-2323 GAAQQKESGKA
+2323 GAVQQKENGKA
-2334 SRSDDMEVTESEVT
+2334 SCSGDTEVTESDVT

-2357 GLSVNQ
+2357 ELSVNQ
-2363 SNKVEELASG
+2363 SNNIEGSASG
-2373 TIAPGRNSTTLEMV
+2373 TVAPDRNSTTLEMV
-2387 EKDSKVLES
+2387 EKDSRLLDS
-2396 SCDDSSSSQHDVSTD
+2396 SCDDSCSSQHDVSAD
-2411 VISSDHSYISEK
+2411 VVSSDHSYISEK

-2430 GSSEE
+2430 GASEE
-2435 KENSVS
+2435 NEGCVS
-2441 SAALVEA
+2441 SGTVAEA
-2448 VSTNS
+2448 VSTDA
-2453 ETVCGSSDQSV
+2453 ETVCGLSDQSLG
-2464 VALLDNACPQG
+2464 APLDNAHPQS
-2475 LENRETAQL
+2475 LKNQESTQL
-2484 KSPGKEQIHAE
+2484 KNHGKEQTHAE
-2495 REEKPVKD
+2495 REEKPVKE
-2503 QEGDAQTQMKEVN
+2503 QEGGAQTQMK
-2516 KASSGQSRS
+2516 ASTGQSQS
-2525 HQEQDTQLEN
+2525 QPEQDTRLEN
-2535 RKEQRGTE
+2535 KKEQRRTE
-2543 LSQNKQECQHDAVQ
+2543 LSQNKQECQGDAVQ
-2557 PDKEKEYKVSTE
+2557 PDLEKKGYKDSTE
-2569 AESIREKKGTKS
+2569 AESIREKKGNTS
-2581 EISFA
+2581 EISSS
-2586 KEQESA
+2586 KEQGDA
-2592 SGEKHT
+2592 SGEERMV
-2598 INTEEGK
+2598 NTKEGK
-2605 ASIGWQE
+2605 TNIAGQE
-2612 GSNNKQDDIFD
+2612 GSNNKAQVAFD

-2630 GDEIVTHVNSSWSK
+2630 GHDIVTHVNSSWSK

-2651 LESKSEVDNK
+2651 LENKSEADNK
-2661 ADTSEKS
+2661 GDKSEKN
-2668 DFLTPEQRAQEPRHH
+2668 DFLTAEQRVQEPKHH
-2683 MPTVDITADDME
+2683 KKGHLPLSDVAADDTE
-2695 EEEEEDDDDEDEEDE
+2695 EEEEEDDDEDDEEDE

-2767 ATAANIRPS
+2767 ATAANIEPS

-2785 SDEKLSEKPTKKPQ
+2785 SDENLSEKPTKL
-2799 FWSRRLKTEAE
+2799 RRRFQNRRVKNEAE
-2810 AFAHYRQTHTANER
+2810 AFAHYRETHTANER
-2824 RRRNEIRDLFE
+2824 RRRNEMRDLFE
-2835 KLKRTLGLHNLPKVS
+2835 KLKRALGLHNLPKVS
-2850 KCYILKQAYEEIQGL
+2850 KSYILKQAYEEIQGL
-2865 TDQADKLIGQKNL
+2865 TDQADKLIGQKTL
-2878 LTRRQ
+2878 LTRKQ
-2883 DVLIRKVSTLSGKT
+2883 DILIRKVSTLSGKT
-2897 EEVVLKKLEYICAK
+2897 EEVVLKKLEYIYAK
-2911 QKAIEAQKKKK
+2911 QKAVEAQKKKK
-2922 QTEPEQSVVTSTA
+2922 QPEGEESVVTSTVSTA
-2935 NTQKDGSSARSR
+2935 QEGSAAHST
-2947 EVPAP
+2947 
-2952 PRELVQ
+2952 ELAQ
-2958 MPMTNRRGKPLI
+2958 MAMTNRRGKPLI
-2970 LARKGGRATED
+2970 LARKGVRATED
-2981 TSSSLTLTAASL
+2981 TSSPLTLTAASL

-3007 LVPGPVAT
+3007 LVPGQVAA
-3015 VPSTLLQAELKPRP
+3015 VPSTLLQAELKPQA
-3029 VNTTVTAQPGVA
+3029 VNTTMTAQTGIA

-3051 VPVQVQG
+3051 VPVQVKG

-3073 GNPGP
+3073 GNPVP
-3078 STVISA
+3078 STVPPA
-3084 LQPCSES
+3084 RGPESEN
-3091 EDSFMMPK
+3091 EDSFVMPR

-3104 SLATEGSMDSN
+3104 SLAAEKSVNLNLNT
-3115 PKRNKN
+3115 NKN
-3121 SNKTTAAGTQASEK
+3121 CNTTAAAGTQTSEN

-3145 KSDSILSEEKAKPCP
+3145 KSDSILAEEKSKPCP
-3160 GDSRGD
+3160 GDSGGD
-3166 GRNTTGPTKVFF
+3166 GRNSTGPTTVSF

-3183 FPQPRNISCTK
+3183 FPQLRNMSCTK
-3194 EPPESLSKKLC
+3194 EPPESFNKKLS

-3215 RKDGDPGGERLK
+3215 RKDCDPGGERLK
-3227 SKELPFRK
+3227 SKELSFRK

-3250 ASAMEEADLDASE
+3250 ASAMEEAELDASE
-3263 LLSSIEESDDTDET
+3263 LLSSIEDSDDTDET

-3295 ASPMSELPSAL
+3295 ASAMSELPSTL
-3306 NSDFSQEDA
+3306 NSDFSHEDA
-3315 DARRG
+3315 EARQR
-3320 TASDLSSADGS
+3320 TASDLTAADGS
-3331 SFQFGHLGSSFKIP
+3331 SFQFGHLGGSFKD
-3345 LKYLSEV
+3345 LSEV
-3352 TEGSGSISPLLLHL
+3352 PEGGGSISPLLLHL
-3366 EDDDLP
+3366 EDDVLTV
-3372 DGDKNS
+3372 GDKNS
-3378 AEPSSEA
+3378 GEPSSEA

-3396 KDPLPNLPVTSGGNG
+3396 KDPLPNLSVTTGGNG
-3411 KTVTTSAETTN
+3411 KTVTALAEPTN
-3422 VSPPVLQMKT
+3422 VTPPVLQMKT

-3459 PADSEGQGNKVM
+3459 PVDSEGQSNKVM
-3471 PLLAPIVAKLAPSG
+3471 PLLAPVVAKLAPSG
-3485 VKTSSPATGQE
+3485 VKMALPTAVQE
-3496 GQDNKVMPM
+3496 GQDNKAMPM
-3505 LAPIVT
+3505 LAPVVT
-3511 KLSTTGTLPSNA
+3511 KLNTTGTLPSNS

>member
-1 MEKQQIVLASR
+1 MEKQQIVLGSR

-33 NGKADQGI
+33 NGKADQGV

-53 SVSTPVKSKVK
+53 SVSTPIKSKVK

-91 HNTEMVLSKQG
+91 RNTEMILTKQG
-102 RRMFPSCRYWITG
+102 RRMFPYCRYWITG
-115 LNASQRYIL
+115 LDASQRYIL
-124 VMDMSP
+124 VMDISP

-160 PESPSTGQYWMHRP
+160 PASPSTGQYWMHQP
-174 VSFYKLKLTNNTF
+174 VSFYKLKLTNNTL

-202 PRLHLVPADKATEVI
+202 PRLHLVPADKATGVI

-254 FAKGFRDD
+254 FAKGFRGD
-262 GLNSRPRRDVK
+262 GLNSRPQHDVK
-273 HNSTLKLEGGDV
+273 QNSNLELEGDV
-285 FSAAGIRGCPA
+285 FSAANVRGRST
-296 EADALDVHQRSV
+296 EVDALDLHQRSL
-308 DSSFTGQNSSDTDL
+308 DSSFIGQNPSDIDL
-322 DKESF
+322 EKESF
-327 NAERDFLGFLDTD
+327 NAERDLLGFLSTD
-340 LPSGDMPKLKQEVS
+340 LSLGDMPKLKQEVS
-354 DSVSTPVK
+354 
-362 SKVKTCFPADC
+362 
-373 VSGGIT
+373 
-379 VTLDNNNMWNEF
+379 E
-391 YHRNTEMI
+391 
-399 LTHQGR
+399 
-405 RMFPYCRYWIKGLDA
+405 
-420 SQKYIL
+420 
-426 VMDMSPVDNHRYK
+426 
-439 WNGCSWEPSGK
+439 
-450 AEPHVSNRVF
+450 
-460 IHPESPS
+460 
-467 TGQYWMHQPVS
+467 
-478 FYKLKLTNDTLDQEG
+478 
-493 HIILHSMHRYLPRL
+493 
-507 HVVPADKATEVIQLN
+507 
-522 GPDVHTFTFPQ
+522 
-533 TEFFTVTA
+533 
-541 YQNIQITQLKI
+541 
-552 DYNPFAKG
+552 
-560 FRDDGLNSRPR
+560 
-571 RDVKH
+571 
-576 NSTLKLEG
+576 
-584 GDVFSAAGIRGC
+584 
-596 PAEADALDVHQRS
+596 
-609 VDSSFT
+609 
-615 GQNSSDTDLDKES
+615 
-628 FNAERD
+628 
-634 FLGFL
+634 
-639 DTDLPS
+639 
-645 GDMPKLKQ
+645 
-653 EVSDSPIA
+653 SPIA

-677 GHFNVVIKE
+677 GQFNVVIKE
-686 EPEDGY
+686 EPVDDY
-692 DYESSICTQGITV
+692 DYESSICTQGVSV
-705 KQEDTDE
+705 KQEETDE

-720 DDDDPILQKHLVRRS
+720 DDDDPILQKHLMRRS
-735 DRDGIGGEFRPRK
+735 ETDGIDGEFRSRK
-748 RLLTSPSG
+748 RVLTSPSG

-765 ESGKMPVVYLE
+765 DGGKMPVVYLE

-784 VKISELPQTMLSSSK
+784 VKISELPQTMLSSCK
-799 KDKSPLS
+799 KDKSSLS
-806 ATLDSLPVCFENHKG
+806 AILDSLPVCFENHKG
-821 SGSDTATVTEEFIM
+821 SCSGAATVTEELVI
-835 KKQTSV
+835 KKQS
-841 SKMSQKYSSI
+841 SGSRMSQKYPSI

-866 RGSVSSHF
+866 RGSVSCHF

-886 ILKNPMSLKGS
+886 ILKSPASLKGAGS
-897 VSHQNTLSSVTSKR
+897 NQNTLSSVTTKR

-929 GRTVITSKNTSLGP
+929 GKTVITGKNASLGP
-943 GSILPD
+943 GNILPD

-976 DRVGGEESQNLQA
+976 DRTGGEESQNPQA

-1056 SNYSLWSYPGTNPNS
+1056 SNYSLWSYPGANPNS

-1187 LSSTSRKTK
+1187 LSATSRKTR
-1196 TQNRQTSSR
+1196 TQNRQTSTNSR

-1210 RPILPSPF
+1210 KPILPSPF
-1218 SARQKQ
+1218 SGKQKQ
-1224 NSSASGEKAAKS
+1224 NSSAVGEKAAKS
-1236 ASNSS
+1236 VSNNS

-1249 MVPGLDE
+1249 VVPALDE
-1256 NVLPKQISLRQAPQ
+1256 SILPKQISLRQAPQ
-1270 QQQAGR
+1270 QQQAAR

-1282 SQVKLMDLEECGLW
+1282 SQVKLMDLEDCALW

-1337 PCSNDFCRLGC
+1337 PCNNDFCRLGC
-1348 ICASLALEK
+1348 VCASLALEK

-1378 VVLVKGGS
+1378 VLLVKGGS
-1386 KHKKILKKAA
+1386 KHKKIMKKAV
-1396 RGSLVFYGTQE
+1396 RGNLVFYGTQE
-1407 EQQEDED
+1407 DQQEDED
-1414 VEEEGDGEEDEQ
+1414 IEEEGDGEEDEL

-1438 YTICDSEPEQPIR
+1438 YTICDSEPEQPIK

-1465 EPIYIPTPSVTEPVK
+1465 EPIYIPTPSVIEPVK
-1480 YAVLPSPEVLLSSKH
+1480 SAVLPNPEVLPSSKH
-1495 RSSSGVKPG
+1495 RSSSGMKQG

-1535 VRAYERKREEKKQQ
+1535 VRAYERRREEKKQQ

-1572 ATCET
+1572 ATCEV
-1577 DKDDDKSGE
+1577 DKDADKSG
-1586 KSWWS
+1586 
-1591 SHSEGDSSSTSYVHH
+1591 
-1606 TTPGGPTKLIEVI
+1606 
-1619 SDCNWEEDHNK
+1619 
-1630 ILNILSQHINSNA
+1630 
-1643 TQCLKVGSFIIEL
+1643 
-1656 ASEHKAQDENH
+1656 
-1667 PPVYSSR
+1667 
-1674 VKISVPSY
+1674 
-1682 QDKDEKPEI
+1682 
-1691 PVLETP
+1691 
-1697 DSGVPSC
+1697 
-1704 KNPENV
+1704 
-1710 KFLRADTLDK
+1710 
-1720 LQEKLHG
+1720 
-1727 GKGLPFYAGVY
+1727 
-1738 PAGKLIVYKRKPNMS
+1738 
-1753 PSGLIQVYDKRY
+1753 
-1765 PQAKLL
+1765 
-1771 LGQMGALHPANRLAA
+1771 AA
-1786 YITGRMRPTV
+1786 R
-1796 LDISTL
+1796 
-1802 STVISKVA
+1802 
-1810 PSAKAA
+1810 
-1816 ASGTPSVQ
+1816 
-1824 VPTTSTPK
+1824 
-1832 TTSSTSTTS
+1832 
-1841 APSVTTL
+1841 
-1848 KTHVPAQRQIAVR
+1848 H
-1861 PSPGGV
+1861 SPGGV

-1881 KVPGAIARQPLS
+1881 KIPGASTRQPPS
-1893 GPLKF
+1893 GPQKF
-1898 SIKPT
+1898 SVKPT
-1903 PIMVVAPVVPS
+1903 PIMVVAPVVPL
-1914 RPSPAQCTVSSGV
+1914 RQSPAQCTVCPGV
-1927 TTTATTTSVTV
+1927 TTATTTSPVTV
-1938 ESTSVVTSAVTSPNQ
+1938 ESTNVAASTVTTPSQ

-1959 ACSPPAT
+1959 ACSPPAVKV
-1966 PGTTA
+1966 TA
-1971 PGTAAPGVNTCTTP
+1971 PPATSGTNTCTTTP
-1985 SSTTPTTTVSITKA
+1985 SSTTPASTVNITKA
-1999 TGIVAPIATTSF
+1999 AGIVAPVATMSF
-2011 PKTVVTTLS
+2011 PKTVVTTPT

-2031 TVVVTTT
+2031 TVVLTT
-2038 ATATSVVTTPT
+2038 ATATSVVTRPT
-2049 SSAGSVPII
+2049 SSAGSLPII

-2063 SSPSLNPKR
+2063 TSPALNPKR
-2072 EDAAPQAVSKT
+2072 EDVTPQAINKP
-2083 PQKMSPG
+2083 PQKMPPG
-2090 AEKRVGPRL
+2090 TEKRIGPRL

-2115 NTPLAQ
+2115 NMQLAQ
-2121 RQRMVLQP
+2121 RQRMILQP

-2147 QLVPLHQV
+2147 QLVPLHQF
-2155 RAAGAQPSVQ
+2155 RAAGTQPSVQ
-2165 PVIFRNPGS
+2165 PVMFRNPGS

-2186 PESPVSPTSSVSS
+2186 PEPPASSTYSVSS
-2199 TSPAT
+2199 ASAA

-2211 VPKLSPTSNVTT
+2211 VPKLSPTSNLAT

-2248 PAASSVTNQT
+2248 PAASSVATQP
-2258 ASESKI
+2258 ASECKV
-2264 TSSSGGLPA
+2264 TCSSGGLPA
-2273 STANLI
+2273 TTANLI

-2312 DYRKICKKEDV
+2312 DYRKICKKEDS
-2323 GAAQQKESGKA
+2323 GAAQQNENGKA
-2334 SRSDDMEVTESEVT
+2334 SCSNDIEVIESEVT
-2348 VSDRKQEEN
+2348 VSDRKQENE
-2357 GLSVNQ
+2357 LSVNQ
-2363 SNKVEELASG
+2363 SNNVEGSAPG
-2373 TIAPGRNSTTLEMV
+2373 TIAPDINSMTSEMV
-2387 EKDSKVLES
+2387 EKDSKMIEN
-2396 SCDDSSSSQHDVSTD
+2396 SCDDSCSSQHDVSAD

-2423 PNDEEEK
+2423 PTDDEEK
-2430 GSSEE
+2430 GASEE
-2435 KENSVS
+2435 KEDSVS
-2441 SAALVEA
+2441 SEAVVEA
-2448 VSTNS
+2448 VSANS
-2453 ETVCGSSDQSV
+2453 ETVCGSPDQPLV
-2464 VALLDNACPQG
+2464 VPVDNAHSQS
-2475 LENRETAQL
+2475 LKNQETARL
-2484 KSPGKEQIHAE
+2484 KNHGKEQIRAGQ
-2495 REEKPVKD
+2495 EEHLIKE
-2503 QEGDAQTQMKEVN
+2503 QEGDAETHMEDNN
-2516 KASSGQSRS
+2516 KASSGQSQS
-2525 HQEQDTQLEN
+2525 QQKQDTQLEN
-2535 RKEQRGTE
+2535 KKEWRGTE
-2543 LSQNKQECQHDAVQ
+2543 LSQNKRCQVDAMQ
-2557 PDKEKEYKVSTE
+2557 PDVGRKDYMGSIE
-2569 AESIREKKGTKS
+2569 AESIREKKGSKS
-2581 EISFA
+2581 EISSA
-2586 KEQESA
+2586 KEQDNA
-2592 SGEKHT
+2592 SGEEHT
-2598 INTEEGK
+2598 VNTKEGK
-2605 ASIGWQE
+2605 TNVARQE
-2612 GSNNKQDDIFD
+2612 GSNNKEQEAFD

-2630 GDEIVTHVNSSWSK
+2630 GHDIVTHVNSSWSK

-2651 LESKSEVDNK
+2651 LENKSEAGNK

-2668 DFLTPEQRAQEPRHH
+2668 DFLTPEQRAQEARHH
-2683 MPTVDITADDME
+2683 KKGYMPTIDITADDME
-2695 EEEEEDDDDEDEEDE
+2695 EEEEEDEDEDEEDE

-2734 EKVDACE
+2734 EKVVSIQFREEGDCSSSKRKKRRTKRRKERQKRRIGGGQDWDACE

-2785 SDEKLSEKPTKKPQ
+2785 SDEKLSEKPTKQKPR
-2799 FWSRRLKTEAE
+2799 FWNRKLKTEAE

-2824 RRRNEIRDLFE
+2824 RRRNEMRDLFE
-2835 KLKRTLGLHNLPKVS
+2835 KLKRTLGLHSLPKVS

-2878 LTRRQ
+2878 LTRKQ
-2883 DVLIRKVSTLSGKT
+2883 AVLIRKVSTLSGKT
-2897 EEVVLKKLEYICAK
+2897 EEVVLKKLEYIYAK
-2911 QKAIEAQKKKK
+2911 QKAVEAQKKKK
-2922 QTEPEQSVVTSTA
+2922 QAEPEESIATSTA
-2935 NTQKDGSSARSR
+2935 STQEEGSS
-2947 EVPAP
+2947 PA
-2952 PRELVQ
+2952 RELAQVA
-2958 MPMTNRRGKPLI
+2958 MTNRRGKPLI

-3007 LVPGPVAT
+3007 LVPGQVAA
-3015 VPSTLLQAELKPRP
+3015 VPPTLLQAELKPRA
-3029 VNTTVTAQPGVA
+3029 VNTTMTAQPGIA

-3051 VPVQVQG
+3051 VPVQVKG

-3073 GNPGP
+3073 GNPVP
-3078 STVISA
+3078 STVVSA
-3084 LQPCSES
+3084 TEPSSES

-3104 SLATEGSMDSN
+3104 SLAAEGSMSLTLN
-3115 PKRNKN
+3115 RNKN
-3121 SNKTTAAGTQASEK
+3121 SNRTTALGAQASEQ
-3135 SLVVA
+3135 SLA
-3140 PLESR
+3140 ATPLENR
-3145 KSDSILSEEKAKPCP
+3145 KSDSILSEEKAKPGS
-3160 GDSRGD
+3160 GDSGGD
-3166 GRNTTGPTKVFF
+3166 ERNTTGPAKVFF

-3183 FPQPRNISCTK
+3183 FPQLRNVLCTK
-3194 EPPESLSKKLC
+3194 EPPKSFSKKPSV
-3205 IGEFVGSQAR
+3205 GEFVGSQAR

-3227 SKELPFRK
+3227 SKDLPFRK

-3250 ASAMEEADLDASE
+3250 ASAMEEAELDANE

-3295 ASPMSELPSAL
+3295 ASAMSELPSTL
-3306 NSDFSQEDA
+3306 NSDFSHEDA
-3315 DARRG
+3315 EARQG
-3320 TASDLSSADGS
+3320 TASDFASADGS
-3331 SFQFGHLGSSFKIP
+3331 SFQFSHLGGTFKD
-3345 LKYLSEV
+3345 LSEV
-3352 TEGSGSISPLLLHL
+3352 PEGGGSISPLLLHL
-3366 EDDDLP
+3366 EDDDLT
-3372 DGDKNS
+3372 DGDKN
-3378 AEPSSEA
+3378 AGEPSSEA
-3385 DVLKIVIGAET
+3385 DVLKIVIGAEM
-3396 KDPLPNLPVTSGGNG
+3396 KDPLPNLSVTSGGNG
-3411 KTVTTSAETTN
+3411 KKVTTLAETTS
-3422 VSPPVLQMKT
+3422 VTPPVLQMKT
-3432 NPEASNA
+3432 SPEVSNA
-3439 DTLWRPMPKLAPLGL
+3439 DALWRPMPKLAPLGL

-3459 PADSEGQGNKVM
+3459 PVDSEGQSNKVM
-3471 PLLAPIVAKLAPSG
+3471 PLLAPVVAKVTPSG
-3485 VKTSSPATGQE
+3485 VKTSLPATVQE
-3496 GQDNKVMPM
+3496 GQDNKVMPT
-3505 LAPIVT
+3505 LAPVVT
-3511 KLSTTGTLPSNA
+3511 KLNTAGTLPSNS